1 MNSFDFASCTAPRKW
16 MPAEESKSS
25 NSAFRPQGET
35 QMTYTAEE
43 VIANLNAA
51 RERAKP
57 AILADVPD
65 NGHLVTAYIKRNNLE
80 PSADNF
86 YKAIVALM
94 ASLRWVVKP
103 AALTLRESAN
113 KPAAAENQLDI
124 EEKRRAAIKAADE
137 KAKIEREFAALV
149 LQCQDLISSYYP
161 RKKSGAIDYPEQAE
175 SQKKW
180 RATLEDAKKKNNLG
194 WMRSYRDSLV
204 KTVRNRYETQEK
216 ASERL

>member
-1 MNSFDFASCTAPRKW
+1 
-16 MPAEESKSS
+16 
-25 NSAFRPQGET
+25 
-35 QMTYTAEE
+35 MTYTIEE

-57 AILADVPD
+57 AILADVQD
-65 NGHLVTAYIKRNNLE
+65 NGHLLTAYIKRNNLE

-86 YKAIVALM
+86 YKAIVATM

-113 KPAAAENQLDI
+113 KPAAVENQSKF
-124 EEKRRAAIKAADE
+124 EEDRAAKVKAADE
-137 KAKIEREFAALV
+137 KAKTEKAIAELV
-149 LQCQDLISSYYP
+149 TQCEDLIASYYP
-161 RKKSGAIDYPEQAE
+161 RKKMGTLDYPEQTE

-216 ASERL
+216 ASEKL

>member
-1 MNSFDFASCTAPRKW
+1 
-16 MPAEESKSS
+16 
-25 NSAFRPQGET
+25 
-35 QMTYTAEE
+35 MTYTVEE
-43 VIANLNAA
+43 VIANLNVA

-113 KPAAAENQLDI
+113 KPAAAENQREI
-124 EEKRRAAIKAADE
+124 EGKRQADIKAADE
-137 KAKIEREFAALV
+137 KAKTEKAITELV
-149 LQCQDLISSYYP
+149 TQCEDLISSYYP
-161 RKKSGAIDYPEQAE
+161 RKKMGTLDYPEQTE

-180 RATLEDAKKKNNLG
+180 RATLEDAKKKNNLER
-194 WMRSYRDSLV
+194 MRAYTKSLV
-204 KTVRNRYETQEK
+204 ATVKERYEIQEK